1 MSVQISAYI
10 EDDIKEK
17 MEHYSVAHGL
27 KKGFLIQ
34 NALDYYLNALHEIP
48 TSMMIPSHMIL
59 SESSMDSLLDAKENK
74 ANQKLKNLLAN
85 D

>member
-10 EDDIKEK
+10 EDDIKQK
-17 MEHYSVAHGL
+17 MEAYSSAHGL

-48 TSMMIPSHMIL
+48 TNMMTPSHISVDEKTFEAL
-59 SESSMDSLLDAKENK
+59 VDGETK
-74 ANQKLKNLLAN
+74 ANIKLKKLLK
-85 D
+85 DD

>member
-17 MEHYSVAHGL
+17 MEHYSATHGL

-48 TSMMIPSHMIL
+48 TNMMVPSHMIL
-59 SESSMDSLLDAKENK
+59 SESTMDSLLDAQKNK

>member
-10 EDDIKEK
+10 EDDIKKK
-17 MEHYSVAHGL
+17 MEQYSSAHGL

-48 TSMMIPSHMIL
+48 SSIIVPSHIAVS
-59 SESSMDSLLDAKENK
+59 SETMEQLLNVENNQ
-74 ANQKLKNLLAN
+74 ANSKLKDLLA
-85 D
+85 DD

>member
-59 SESSMDSLLDAKENK
+59 SESSMVSLLDAQENK
-74 ANQKLKNLLAN
+74 ANQKLKNLLTN

>member
-59 SESSMDSLLDAKENK
+59 SESSMVSLLDAQENK

>member
-10 EDDIKEK
+10 EDDIKQK
-17 MEHYSVAHGL
+17 MEVYSSSHGL

-48 TSMMIPSHMIL
+48 TSMMIPSHISVDEKTFEAL
-59 SESSMDSLLDAKENK
+59 VDSETK
-74 ANQKLKNLLAN
+74 ANTKLKNLLK
-85 D
+85 DD